1 METLEIESTERTPG
15 IKFDYDHH
23 YFEINGEAYPENSDE
38 FFRPI
43 MESLQ
48 EYSGLGSSAYTT
60 ISTSFGNCSAIDSIP
75 FLPYCSQQPGLYDV
89 ITLIFIYSLI

>member
-48 EYSGLGSSAYTT
+48 EYSGLGSS
-60 ISTSFGNCSAIDSIP
+60 
-75 FLPYCSQQPGLYDV
+75 
-89 ITLIFIYSLI
+89 